1 MNSDGEAQELQLFEQ
16 ATKGGYTEFKQ
27 LIGLLRR
34 LNVNWCL
41 IGDAAVNAYVEP
53 IYMVD
58 VHFVVMEISE
68 ELRNFTA
75 KALRVQFSTDPVYR
89 CFISRSEIRTV
100 FGERVPVACLRDLV
114 TSKIDAWKSANRKP
128 WRRSKDEADLL
139 RLTEGY
145 PEITSL
151 LPDELRGKLN

>member
-53 IYMVD
+53 IYMADVD
-58 VHFVVMEISE
+58 YSRPRHHALHRLLFGLTSFSPAC
-68 ELRNFTA
+68 RRSFNSSF
-75 KALRVQFSTDPVYR
+75 ALRLLFLFTMSARSRLRSLGIRP
-89 CFISRSEIRTV
+89 RSESVSCFRSLPW
-100 FGERVPVACLRDLV
+100 F
-114 TSKIDAWKSANRKP
+114 DATDS
-128 WRRSKDEADLL
+128 
-139 RLTEGY
+139 
-145 PEITSL
+145 
-151 LPDELRGKLN
+151 